1 LPGKYGRFFRVAKVC
16 LPTEG
21 MAKVGLDAGRD
32 IALIALVIGLV
43 LEEDE
48 LVALVIGTIVCEVG
62 H

>member
-1 LPGKYGRFFRVAKVC
+1 
-16 LPTEG
+16 